1 MNSLIHNR
9 AITPEDILREREARA
24 KVLYSPCQDC
34 DIKWRYCSCFVCRA
48 VWDPTGEQ
56 DARLANLHLRN
67 QEEEEPEKDNS
78 IPTSLPLPKDIQKT
92 ITLSGSEINL
102 ALRLITEFEKHL
114 DESIAKLTSAHE
126 DHILTSGTFPPAPP
140 ELDELFAT
148 KTTVM
153 NVIQDLERKLSS

>member
-1 MNSLIHNR
+1 MNSIIHNR
-9 AITPEDILREREARA
+9 DITPEDILREREARA

-56 DARLANLHLRN
+56 DARIANLQLRR
-67 QEEEEPEKDNS
+67 QAESEEDNP
-78 IPTSLPLPKDIQKT
+78 IPSSLPLPRDIHKT
-92 ITLSGSEINL
+92 ITLSGSETNL
-102 ALRLITEFEKHL
+102 ALRLMTEFEKLL
-114 DESIAKLTSAHE
+114 DKSIAKLTSAHE
-126 DHILTSGTFPPAPP
+126 DRILTSGTFPPAPP